1 MKNMNIIMNM
11 KMNSEYEAGCDQI
24 EYIESNNSEYDAGCD
39 LIEYIESNNSEYDAG
54 YDPIR
59 VY

>member
-11 KMNSEYEAGCDQI
+11 NSEYEAG
-24 EYIESNNSEYDAGCD
+24 YD
-39 LIEYIESNNSEYDAG
+39 LIEYIESNNSEYEAG
-54 YDPIR
+54 YDLIEYR